1 MLYYIGGNTFIT
13 GDGKKVELKP
23 YFYIIGSSIPKPKGV
38 VIEEVDDLTPYVWD
52 GVGYRESDLRVFRAY
67 AEKPGLIPQL
77 REHFR
82 REGFRVSQ
90 SYIKY
95 ALRHSI
101 DRAFKSKASIEKVL
115 NNIDEVIRDAL
126 SRMPRFMALD
136 VEVVNGEALYGYTFD
151 GESVSITP
159 NMEDVLKDAVDADL
173 VVTYNGWYFDTRY
186 LQTYNNSPYAIKTP
200 DGPRPV
206 MDLFVFVGS
215 GFKAALGLQE
225 EASKLYDV
233 AIQLGI
239 HRELGL
245 DETRLLRYKI
255 MQARVGSA
263 HERALK
269 AYLMTDVKV
278 TYKLASRWL
287 PILQALGAITGS
299 NPHVINQVA
308 ETASPGHL
316 AEALYHKYLE
326 LNGIVLEDRE
336 REYAYEAG
344 DKTRARAPGT
354 FRNVG
359 EYDFSAMYPS
369 LYTQDHV
376 DPINIRECESGF
388 PVSLVDSHGG
398 TITRRICFE
407 PGGLIHKVLASLYR
421 ARKVTKALK
430 AQYGDAPDQAVKIL
444 VNAAYGVFGK
454 GGIGMINEFIAA
466 YIAQKTQAIFDDLW
480 NRYQPIYG
488 DTDSMYIEL
497 AGRDPNKLLEEINDY
512 LHKTYGELMEMKLED
527 IWEIVYIPRGR
538 GGGPVEKNYIKLN
551 AEKVVI
557 KGGALKPRDLPRG
570 LRYGPYRDW
579 VRMLLRGEARLE
591 DLIREFTSRASL
603 EDLFIEESMMYREL
617 LYTNE
622 GTPIKSIDRSRFPI
636 LAGLALEWYLRDGK
650 PVNIDLN
657 AREVNG
663 KPIDLDAFVDV
674 LYLPVDTQGRV
685 KSFIILPPG
694 GKPQFVRVSISTR
707 GGARGIS
714 NIIVNVTQ
722 RPVDVPESEVRRRA
736 ARIIRESG
744 LFSHMP

>member
-1 MLYYIGGNTFIT
+1 MYYIGGNTFINE
-13 GDGKKVELKP
+13 DGEEEELRP
-23 YFYIIGSSIPKPKGV
+23 YFYVIGKGV
-38 VIEEVDDLTPYVWD
+38 PIPITGAKIQGVDNLRPYTWD
-52 GVGYRESDLRVFRAY
+52 GLGYRESNYRVY
-67 AEKPGLIPQL
+67 KVIVEKPGLVPAV
-77 REHFR
+77 REEYR
-82 REGFRVSQ
+82 RQGYRVSQ

-101 DRAFKSKASIEKVL
+101 DRAFRSKSDIEKVL
-115 NNIDEVIRDAL
+115 GNIDEVIKNAL

-136 VEVVNGEALYGYTFD
+136 VEVVNGDVIYGYTFD
-151 GESVSITP
+151 GVTVTTTP
-159 NMEDVLKDAVDADL
+159 DVEDVVRDAVDADII
-173 VVTYNGWYFDTRY
+173 VTYNGWYFDVKY
-186 LQTYNNSPYAIKTP
+186 LPTYNNSPYAIKTP

-206 MDLFVFVGS
+206 MDLFVFASS
-215 GFKAALGLQE
+215 GFKAALGIQE

-239 HRELGL
+239 HRELNLSETGL
-245 DETRLLRYKI
+245 LKLKSMQPRVAQLTDDELDT
-255 MQARVGSA
+255 
-263 HERALK
+263 
-269 AYLMTDVKV
+269 YLSTDVRV
-278 TYKLASRWL
+278 TYGLARKWL

-326 LNGIVLEDRE
+326 LNGIILEDRE

-344 DKTRARAPGT
+344 DKTRARASGT

-376 DPINIRECESGF
+376 DPLNIRECENGF
-388 PVSLVDSHGG
+388 PVALVDSHGG

-407 PGGLIHKVLASLYR
+407 PGGPVHRVLSSLYR

-430 AQYGDAPDQAVKIL
+430 ATYGDAPDQAVKIL

-454 GGIGMINEFIAA
+454 GGLGMVNEFVAA
-466 YIAQKTQAIFDDLW
+466 YIAQKTQRIFDDLW
-480 NRYQPIYG
+480 AKYQPIYG

-497 AGRDPNKLLEEINDY
+497 AGRDPNALLEEINEY
-512 LHKTYGELMEMKLED
+512 LHKVYGELMEMKLED

-579 VRMLLRGEARLE
+579 VRAILRGEARLD
-591 DLIREFTSRASL
+591 DLIREFINRASL

-622 GTPIKSIDRSRFPI
+622 NTPIKSIDRSRFPI

-657 AREVNG
+657 AREING
-663 KPIDLDAFVDV
+663 KPIDLDSFIDV

-685 KSFIILPPG
+685 KSFIILPLG

-714 NIIVNVTQ
+714 NVIVNVTQ
-722 RPVDVPESEVRRRA
+722 RPVEVSEAEVKRRA
-736 ARIIRESG
+736 TRVIKESG
-744 LFSHMP
+744 LFSHLS